1 VVIDENRYLALER
14 NREPSIREPPWP
26 TFPEARKHV
35 RSLTSADCDRRAC
48 WFLTRE
54 RGYLVNP
61 PHMDLLLPLSGSGD
75 VVGGLHSHERVHLH
89 SKGFLDAERHI
100 PGKISPAV
108 KQAGQRGPGNL
119 KRGRRRRY
127 R

>member
-1 VVIDENRYLALER
+1 M
-14 NREPSIREPPWP
+14 
-26 TFPEARKHV
+26 
-35 RSLTSADCDRRAC
+35 
-48 WFLTRE
+48 
-54 RGYLVNP
+54 VNP
-61 PHMDLLLPLSGSGD
+61 PQMDLLLALAGLGNVIGS
-75 VVGGLHSHERVHLH
+75 LHPHERVHLH